1 MLYTKKNTKQTFI
14 KPLQA
19 ASAFWSRGFLQIVCS
34 SSCWGTHHGP
44 FDAQLHVAVTPA
56 LGVSMSQVLGLCMAF
71 WKPNSDYVLLLTIS
85 VFNAEYII
93 WYNMRLESYLKK
105 CNVRIMKCLHSFIC
119 YQSIILE
126 TNSRQNCFASSK
138 LPSLL
143 AYGIC
148 WHHKLKET
156 NMSCTS
162 TGLQL
167 AFFPLSPMAASETS
181 QQHVAKIR
189 CIGCIGLGPRMYM
202 DIHGCTTYS
211 SNAPLGGK
219 APS

>member
-138 LPSLL
+138 LPSLWCQVEGNKHVL
-143 AYGIC
+143 HI
-148 WHHKLKET
+148 HR
-156 NMSCTS
+156 S
-162 TGLQL
+162 TACL
-167 AFFPLSPMAASETS
+167 LSTLS
-181 QQHVAKIR
+181 
-189 CIGCIGLGPRMYM
+189 
-202 DIHGCTTYS
+202 HGSLRNITTARRK
-211 SNAPLGGK
+211 NQMHWMHWTRT
-219 APS
+219 